1 MRDVI
6 SVTTVAEHVFCPKFT
21 YYGHVLG
28 LKQYEEKR
36 GSVKAGKTLHKNMRR
51 RTLIFYLI
59 ILKAKNLWHFHS
71 IQKNMIL

>member
-28 LKQYEEKR
+28 LNQYEEK
-36 GSVKAGKTLHKNMRR
+36 
-51 RTLIFYLI
+51 
-59 ILKAKNLWHFHS
+59 
-71 IQKNMIL
+71 